1 MRFRSHASLTA
12 AILPA
17 VIEAARVI
25 LATRRAGLV
34 VESKTDNSPVTEA
47 DRRAEQILTQAL
59 HAIHPAIPVVG
70 EETVSAGAAP
80 AIGDTFFL
88 LDPLDGTRDYAAGRD
103 DFTINIGLIDSG
115 HPTFGLIYAPARHD
129 LFVTNAPGKA
139 VTARFDPERAAPT
152 LAELNLKPLQVRHS
166 PSTEVSA
173 LISRRESGPDF
184 DGRLAALGVTHR
196 IVASSA
202 LKFGL
207 LARGDA
213 DIYPR
218 FGPTCEWDTAAGQ
231 AIVEA
236 AGGTVTALDGTP
248 LIYGKVADKF
258 LNGPFVARAR
268 RPAMS
273 V

>member
-1 MRFRSHASLTA
+1 MSYRSHATLAA

-17 VIEAARVI
+17 VVDAARDI
-25 LATRRAGLV
+25 LATRRSGLV
-34 VESKTDNSPVTEA
+34 VDSKSDNSPVTEA
-47 DRRAEQILTQAL
+47 DRRAETILASAL
-59 HAIHPAIPVVG
+59 RAIHPGIPVVG
-70 EETVSAGAAP
+70 EESAAAGTAP
-80 AIGDTFFL
+80 PIGETFFL

-103 DFTINIGLIDSG
+103 DFTINIGLVDNG
-115 HPTFGLIYAPARHD
+115 HPTFGLIYAPARQD
-129 LFVTNAPGKA
+129 LFVTAAPRQA
-139 VTARFDPERAAPT
+139 VSARFDCEGSSPA
-152 LAELNLKPLQVRHS
+152 LAELDLTPLHVRPCPASNL
-166 PSTEVSA
+166 TA
-173 LISRRESGPDF
+173 LVSRRESGPEF
-184 DGRLAALGVTHR
+184 DDRLAALGIAHR

-248 LIYGKVADKF
+248 LVYGKAATKF
-258 LNGPFVARAR
+258 LNGPFIARGGAPR
-268 RPAMS
+268 AS
-273 V
+273 A